1 MEGGAA
7 DDGTWEGLRRKYWHG
22 RTEYYLPIATFVG
35 DGGDGEE
42 EEEGMELGTV
52 EGQGED
58 NQGSQSATADDTLV
72 RSEGGEIDDDVL
84 SQ

>member
-35 DGGDGEE
+35 DDGDDGEA
-42 EEEGMELGTV
+42 EEGMELGTV
-52 EGQGED
+52 EGQGDGD

-72 RSEGGEIDDDVL
+72 RLVL
-84 SQ
+84 VGD